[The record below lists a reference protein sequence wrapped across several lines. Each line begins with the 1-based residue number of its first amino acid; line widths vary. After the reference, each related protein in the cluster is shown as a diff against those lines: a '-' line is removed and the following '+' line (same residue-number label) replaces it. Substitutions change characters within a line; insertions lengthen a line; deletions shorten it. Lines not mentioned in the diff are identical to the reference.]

1 MTRGA
6 PGPQI
11 FVAGGAQPCGAPG
24 RGAWLGNCSGSSAMR
39 ILAVLSLLCACGG
52 DEGSLGPCEPDG
64 EPPSLSSLDCREE
77 FDLLATR
84 PLDSSLPGAFTIK
97 TIIDQAQGDS
107 VYFLDTEAYPIH
119 QRFAIDHL
127 GWPPG
132 QPFVSE
138 YLYPQRR
145 FLLGSITYFV
155 EPDLWTYELAPYDTS
170 TAEMIVK
177 SLDRLGGAA
186 FFGGELAF
194 HPTSS
199 EQEARAAELP
209 DHIRIVT
216 TEEIYRGATYQPLN
230 LGETVAQVRIVSADE
245 LETDYV
251 SPREIAVL
259 DRVPNDIAVVAAVVT
274 EEFQTPLS
282 HVNVLSQQR
291 GTPNMALRE
300 ARDLLEPY
308 EGKWVR
314 LTVDAFDWQV
324 GEVTQAEA
332 DAWWEA
338 NRPDP
343 VVMTPYD
350 RGPGQFLDVDLLGID
365 DVPVVGGKAAQ
376 FGELRKVEEES
387 LVVRD
392 GFAIPVRY
400 YLEFLEQNGFD
411 AEITAMLA
419 DEQFRADG
427 VYRRQRL
434 AALEAAM
441 QAAPLD
447 PSFLAMLEG
456 RIGQEYPATRMRFRS
471 SSTAED
477 LERFAGAGLYTSASG
492 EIGDDDDTIADAVRT
507 VWASLW
513 RFRAFE
519 ERAYVGIDHAQVAMA
534 ILVHPAYVDET
545 AQGVA
550 ITANLFDPG
559 PGGEDAFYIN
569 VQLGDVSV
577 VQPPSSGIVADQLL
591 YFYFHNNQPA
601 TYFAH
606 SSLVASG
613 QTVLTRRQLFDLG
626 RSLAA
631 VRDHFETFYDP
642 PPGFARLPLDVEFER
657 VGDHVEI
664 KQARPHPGRG
674 SL

>member
-1 MTRGA
+1 MLA
-6 PGPQI
+6 AAAVVL
-11 FVAGGAQPCGAPG
+11 VA
-24 RGAWLGNCSGSSAMR
+24 
-39 ILAVLSLLCACGG
+39 ACGG
-52 DEGSLGPCEPDG
+52 GESFGPCEPDG
-64 EPPSLSSLDCREE
+64 EPASLSELSCKGE

-84 PLDSSLPGAFTIK
+84 PLDSSLPGAFTVK
-97 TIIDQAQGDS
+97 TMIDQAHEDA
-107 VYFLDTEAYPIH
+107 VYFLDTERYPIH
-119 QRFAIDHL
+119 QRFASEHL

-145 FLLGSITYFV
+145 FLLGSITLFPAAG
-155 EPDLWTYELAPYDTS
+155 EDGADLWTYELAPYDT
-170 TAEMIVK
+170 ADVAMIEK
-177 SLDRLGGAA
+177 SLDLFRGAT
-186 FFGGELAF
+186 FFGDELAF
-194 HPTSS
+194 HPTSL
-199 EQEARAAELP
+199 EQEARAAEL
-209 DHIRIVT
+209 DGVRVVT
-216 TEEIYRGATYQPLN
+216 TEEIYRGASYQPLN
-230 LGETVAQVRIVSADE
+230 LGETVAQVRLVSADD

-259 DRVPNDIAVVAAVVT
+259 DRVPNDISVVAAVVT

-282 HVNVLSQQR
+282 HVNVLSQER
-291 GTPNMALRE
+291 GTPNMALRAAQAE
-300 ARDLLEPY
+300 LEPY
-308 EGKWVR
+308 DGRWVR
-314 LTVDAFDWQV
+314 LSVGAFDWSIV
-324 GEVTQAEA
+324 EVTQEEA
-332 DAWWEA
+332 DAWWEEH
-338 NRPDP
+338 RPAP
-343 VVMTPYD
+343 VAVTPYD
-350 RGPGQFLDVDLLGID
+350 RAPGLFFDVDAIGIGD
-365 DVPVVGGKAAQ
+365 LPVVGGKAAQ

-387 LVVRD
+387 LRVRD
-392 GFAIPVRY
+392 GFAVPVRY
-400 YLEFLEQNGFD
+400 YLEFLEDNGFD
-411 AEITAMLA
+411 ARIAAMTADPDFLA
-419 DEQFRADG
+419 DGNLRRA
-427 VYRRQRL
+427 RL
-434 AALEAAM
+434 AELEEDM
-441 QAAPLD
+441 RAAPLD
-447 PSFLAMLEG
+447 PGFLAMLSW
-456 RIGQEYPATRMRFRS
+456 RIQDEFGDARMRFRS

-477 LERFAGAGLYTSASG
+477 LVGFAGAGLYTSATGQVGSA
-492 EIGDDDDTIADAVRT
+492 EDPVEDAVRT
-507 VWASLW
+507 VWASFW
-513 RFRAFE
+513 SFRAFE
-519 ERAYVGIDHAQVAMA
+519 ERAYFGIDHTEVAMA

-559 PGGEDAFYIN
+559 PQGEDAFYIN

-631 VRDHFETFYDP
+631 IRDHFETFYDP

-674 SL
+674 AL